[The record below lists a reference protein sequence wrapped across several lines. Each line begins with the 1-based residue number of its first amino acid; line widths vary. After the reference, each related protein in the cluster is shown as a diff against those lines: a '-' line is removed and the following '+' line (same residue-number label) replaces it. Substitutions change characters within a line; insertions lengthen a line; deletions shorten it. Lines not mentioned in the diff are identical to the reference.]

1 MKSIRFAH
9 NSQGEFR
16 RLFMGESVTNWLVNF
31 LAPGIEETKE
41 NELKVNVNKDQSIQ
55 IDVDSL
61 RKSEVVKE
69 QIDCLQNEE
78 RA

>member
-1 MKSIRFAH
+1 
-9 NSQGEFR
+9 
-16 RLFMGESVTNWLVNF
+16 MGESVTNWLVNF

-55 IDVDSL
+55 IDIDSL

-69 QIDCLQNEE
+69 QIDCLQKEE